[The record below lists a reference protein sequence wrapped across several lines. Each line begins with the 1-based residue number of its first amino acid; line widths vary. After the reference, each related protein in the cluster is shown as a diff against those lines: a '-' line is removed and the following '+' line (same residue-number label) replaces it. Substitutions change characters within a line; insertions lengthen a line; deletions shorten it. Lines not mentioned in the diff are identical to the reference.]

1 MASSELEVYSD
12 NQDRDCDAWFRLLE
26 LIDKAAKD
34 KRAKFAP
41 REEMPSED
49 WEKIVTLPREIS
61 KLKDVNILMLYR
73 SFLEWIP
80 PEIGEMESLEEF
92 IPYTSYRLH
101 WFPYE
106 ITRCKKLVKVGS
118 ASLSQREGSNCI
130 TTS

>member
-34 KRAKFAP
+34 KRIKFAP
-41 REEMPSED
+41 KEEMPSED

-118 ASLSQREGSNCI
+118 ASFSQREGSNCI